1 MEIWG
6 LVREMSFQAKRTSLV
21 KEQRKER
28 CNTPG
33 EVKAILCGCEESSG
47 VGSRKNGAG
56 RDRQGPFDNIVVVFA
71 IR

>member
-1 MEIWG
+1 M
-6 LVREMSFQAKRTSLV
+6 
-21 KEQRKER
+21 KEQRKKQ

-56 RDRQGPFDNIVVVFA
+56 ETGKGHLTLPCLHSD
-71 IR
+71 